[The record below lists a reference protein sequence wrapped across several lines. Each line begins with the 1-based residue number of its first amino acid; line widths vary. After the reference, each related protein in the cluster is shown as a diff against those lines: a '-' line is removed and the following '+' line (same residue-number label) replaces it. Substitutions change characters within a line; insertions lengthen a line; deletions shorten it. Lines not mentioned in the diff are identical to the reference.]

1 MSHVDPKRPT
11 VMPAYP
17 LGSPPG
23 AETAQPWEDPQ
34 DVHVA
39 PARPPRSA
47 ASAKAQPERRS
58 DRSRPDDDEE
68 WTVQADA
75 DPTHPIHRR

>member
-23 AETAQPWEDPQ
+23 AETVDPQEDPQ
-34 DVHVA
+34 TAHPP
-39 PARPPRSA
+39 PAPPRP
-47 ASAKAQPERRS
+47 AQPEYQS
-58 DRSRPDDDEE
+58 ARPRVEREGDEE
-68 WTVQADA
+68 WTVQADTEA
-75 DPTHPIHRR
+75 TRDVSRR

>member
-23 AETAQPWEDPQ
+23 AEMVDPQEDPQ
-34 DVHVA
+34 TAHPPPA
-39 PARPPRSA
+39 PPQL
-47 ASAKAQPERRS
+47 AQPEDQRA
-58 DRSRPDDDEE
+58 RPRAEGDEE
-68 WTVQADA
+68 WTVQADTDA
-75 DPTHPIHRR
+75 TRHVSRR

>member
-23 AETAQPWEDPQ
+23 AETVEPWEDPQ
-34 DVHVA
+34 AVHLA
-39 PARPPRSA
+39 PAQPRRVQPEIRSA
-47 ASAKAQPERRS
+47 RPQA
-58 DRSRPDDDEE
+58 DRDEE

-75 DPTHPIHRR
+75 TQHIRRR

>member
-23 AETAQPWEDPQ
+23 AETVDPQ
-34 DVHVA
+34 DDPQTAHPPPA
-39 PARPPRSA
+39 PSRL
-47 ASAKAQPERRS
+47 AQPEYRS
-58 DRSRPDDDEE
+58 ARPRADGDEA
-68 WTVQADA
+68 WTVQADTDA
-75 DPTHPIHRR
+75 TRHVSRR

>member
-23 AETAQPWEDPQ
+23 AETVDPSEDPQ
-34 DVHVA
+34 EAHLPPPPVRRAH
-39 PARPPRSA
+39 PEYRSARPRA
-47 ASAKAQPERRS
+47 TG
-58 DRSRPDDDEE
+58 DEE
-68 WTVQADA
+68 WTVQADPNA
-75 DPTHPIHRR
+75 KDHIRRR

>member
-23 AETAQPWEDPQ
+23 AELVDPQ
-34 DVHVA
+34 DDPQTAHLPPPA
-39 PARPPRSA
+39 PAPPQL
-47 ASAKAQPERRS
+47 AQPEMQS
-58 DRSRPDDDEE
+58 QNARPRAEDDEE

-75 DPTHPIHRR
+75 DATSRIRRR

>member
-23 AETAQPWEDPQ
+23 AEMADPQEDPQ
-34 DVHVA
+34 IVHPLPAPPRPVQPKTQSARA
-39 PARPPRSA
+39 PASG
-47 ASAKAQPERRS
+47 
-58 DRSRPDDDEE
+58 DEE

-75 DPTHPIHRR
+75 DSTSQVSRR